1 MASIEENRH
10 PGLRSAAPDELPP
23 MRYHEIGPA
32 AALVSYVQCYAEF
45 LVLEAP
51 PRPYRHL
58 VVPDGCP
65 HLTYLRPAAPRGA
78 VVLAGP
84 RTQSVEH
91 VITGPLLCW
100 DVKLRPHGFGLLRRD
115 AGEWLGRMEA
125 PSGELSDLAHRMET
139 GLGRCDTVDEA
150 GSVLDA
156 LLLPFLESAPPID
169 ELVAG
174 VVARIEASNGSEPIG
189 ELAAGLTVGER
200 QLQRRF
206 RTATGITPKQF
217 SRIRRFR
224 ACARNLIATRPEQ
237 WGRVAMAHGYADQ
250 AHLNREFARLSGRSP
265 TQLERYIACI
275 EYGDIEV

>member
-1 MASIEENRH
+1 
-10 PGLRSAAPDELPP
+10 
-23 MRYHEIGPA
+23 MRYHEFGPA
-32 AALVSYVQCYAEF
+32 AALSPYVQCYAEF
-45 LVLEAP
+45 RVLEAP

-78 VVLAGP
+78 VVFGGP
-84 RTQSVEH
+84 RATSVEH

-100 DVKLRPHGFGLLRRD
+100 DVKLRPHGIGLLGQD
-115 AGEWLGRMEA
+115 AIPWVGRMEA
-125 PSGELSDLAHRMET
+125 PSGDLADLARRLEARLA
-139 GLGRCDTVDEA
+139 GCDTADGAEP
-150 GSVLDA
+150 VLDA
-156 LLLPFLESAPPID
+156 LLLPLLEGASPID

-174 VVARIEASNGSEPIG
+174 VVRRIESANGTEPIG
-189 ELAAGLTVGER
+189 ALAAGLPVGER

-206 RTATGITPKQF
+206 RHATGISPKQF
-217 SRIRRFR
+217 SSIRRFR
-224 ACARNLIATRPEQ
+224 ACARNLIATNPDQ
-237 WGRVAMAHGYADQ
+237 WGRVAIRHGYADQ